1 MSAPRESAG
10 VKPAAATKRGDFML
24 NRVMRAL
31 PFLLM
36 LTVLAGAP
44 VLAGAA
50 SDVGDPAKLEA
61 VLINGQKL
69 DLEQWKGKVVM
80 VNFWA
85 TWCPVCQTE
94 MPGWQ
99 KFYEA
104 NRDKGFE
111 MIALSVDDSV
121 EEVHAFLAKKPYRFP
136 VAWRFDKQE
145 DDDFPTVRSTPTTYF
160 VDKRGKV
167 ALKHVGRMSEEFLKQ
182 TVEGLQRR

>member
-1 MSAPRESAG
+1 
-10 VKPAAATKRGDFML
+10 ML
-24 NRVMRAL
+24 NRAL
-31 PFLLM
+31 CSLQFLWM
-36 LTVLAGAP
+36 LTVLAAAP
-44 VLAGAA
+44 VPVEAA
-50 SDVGDPAKLEA
+50 SDIGDSAKLEA

-69 DLEQWKGKVVM
+69 DLEQWQGKVVM

-111 MIALSVDDSV
+111 MIALSVDDGV

-167 ALKHVGRMSEEFLKQ
+167 ALKHIGRMSEEFLKQ
-182 TVEGLQRR
+182 TVESLQRR

>member
-1 MSAPRESAG
+1 
-10 VKPAAATKRGDFML
+10 ML
-24 NRVMRAL
+24 NGVIRSL
-31 PFLLM
+31 PFVMM
-36 LTVLAGAP
+36 LTALAAAP
-44 VLAGAA
+44 VLSGAA
-50 SDVGDPAKLEA
+50 SDIGDPAKLEA
-61 VLINGQKL
+61 TLINGQKL

-99 KFYEA
+99 KFYDA

-111 MIALSVDDSV
+111 MIALSVDDGV
-121 EEVHAFLAKKPYRFP
+121 EEVNAFLAKKPYRFP

-160 VDKRGKV
+160 VDKHGKI
-167 ALKHVGRMSEEFLKQ
+167 ALKTVGRMSEGFLKQ
-182 TVEGLQRR
+182 TVDSLQGR

>member
-1 MSAPRESAG
+1 
-10 VKPAAATKRGDFML
+10 ML
-24 NRVMRAL
+24 IKAMRSL
-31 PFLLM
+31 PILLI
-36 LTVLAGAP
+36 LTALAGTP
-44 VLAGAA
+44 FLAGAA
-50 SDVGDPAKLEA
+50 SDIGDPAKLEA
-61 VLINGQKL
+61 VLINGQKVNL
-69 DLEQWKGKVVM
+69 NQWKGKVVM

-85 TWCPVCQTE
+85 TWCAVCQTE

-104 NRDKGFE
+104 NRAKGFE
-111 MIALSVDDSV
+111 MIALSVDDGV

-167 ALKHVGRMSEEFLKQ
+167 ALKHIGTMSEEFLAQ
-182 TVEGLQRR
+182 TVSGLLGL

>member
-1 MSAPRESAG
+1 MA
-10 VKPAAATKRGDFML
+10 KRGDFML
-24 NRVMRAL
+24 NRVMRSL
-31 PFLLM
+31 PFILTLM
-36 LTVLAGAP
+36 AIAAAP

-50 SDVGDPAKLEA
+50 SDVGDQAKLEA
-61 VLINGQKL
+61 VLINGQKI
-69 DLEQWKGKVVM
+69 DVEQWKGKVVM

-111 MIALSVDDSV
+111 MIALSVDDGV
-121 EEVHAFLAKKPYRFP
+121 EEVNAFLAKKPYRFP

-160 VDKRGKV
+160 VDKRGMV
-167 ALKHVGRMSEEFLKQ
+167 ALKHIGRMSEEFLKQ
-182 TVEGLQRR
+182 TVESLQRR

>member
-1 MSAPRESAG
+1 
-10 VKPAAATKRGDFML
+10 ML
-24 NRVMRAL
+24 NGIMRPM
-31 PFLLM
+31 PFLWM
-36 LTVLAGAP
+36 LTVLAAAP
-44 VLAGAA
+44 VPVEAA
-50 SDVGDPAKLEA
+50 SDIGDSAKLEA

-69 DLEQWKGKVVM
+69 DLEQWQGKVVM

-111 MIALSVDDSV
+111 MIALSVDDGV

-167 ALKHVGRMSEEFLKQ
+167 ALKHIGRMSEEFLKQ
-182 TVEGLQRR
+182 TVESLQRR